1 MHLTII
7 NYNPIS
13 SLSTSITL
21 LIWSHSFTNDLP
33 ANSIL
38 LALTTILHSNFK
50 PVKLSVT
57 KRPIHFLYFLCLLYI
72 LTLIHGHKHSYTYIG
87 MNHSFCIHSFMP
99 WFYWTVKQ
107 IKTQFLPRTANLF
120 DIYLTHFSH
129 HLMYNVQQQS
139 PQFLTDDLFSTLH
152 IKANTLIYMYL
163 CI

>member
-1 MHLTII
+1 MNLNYYCIPVTNRLMHLTII

-38 LALTTILHSNFK
+38 LALTTILHSIFK

-87 MNHSFCIHSFMP
+87 MNHSFVFIPSCLGFTEP
-99 WFYWTVKQ
+99 LNKLKPNFYPVQPTCS
-107 IKTQFLPRTANLF
+107 
-120 DIYLTHFSH
+120 IY
-129 HLMYNVQQQS
+129 
-139 PQFLTDDLFSTLH
+139 
-152 IKANTLIYMYL
+152 I
-163 CI
+163 